1 MGQAFAV
8 QCQQKRDQLDS
19 FLTQFFLCGCC
30 TIIIGPLLFVPLSWG
45 NPFDGENEGG
55 CENPEIISATLA
67 VPCLILA
74 GVACMGCGACIAAM
88 LGGVVE
94 AGAGASCV
102 LGVST
107 PLSLCTLA
115 APFLMAPILLMAL
128 GSADCVGD
136 SHTFVLSVNLMLILG
151 VMLGLMFCVCINFVR
166 FTSACRCLLGLCRGH
181 RHASQARPAPAEPAA
196 AAPAPRIPRVY
207 TLLRDACALGDSFL
221 VSLLLDLDGHR
232 EQLCWRAW
240 RCLLLC
246 CCLGQCRPSR
256 HSQTEQKHGRVSR
269 ASVAFAFED
278 DDSSTA
284 VHYIALGTWHS
295 REGGP
300 RQHGLFRLWPG
311 NTSGLWPQL
320 TDRRRA
326 RLFARLVDSGW
337 IEPAMLSAQNG
348 KGRTPLHC
356 AASTG
361 SIETVRT
368 IDKYLRSSGT
378 VEDGSCLRL
387 ADANWDTPLDL
398 ALKAGKLDMACLLLS
413 LGAEREHWV
422 GLTRREQHRGQ
433 VRSSL
438 DVLAQPS
445 RGGRS
450 VSPSV
455 GSPQRLEQVQAVLA
469 DSQAVLEHMNLQ
481 VRELQRQVGSP
492 LPLEAAQALLRYHNF
507 DIAVAARAFAEGP
520 RAALDAAGLA
530 DVPAPVAPGPQ
541 SGAQAASPVRTRAG
555 SMCIVCME
563 PAPAGGLLACSH
575 VCCEVCL
582 TGHIRARVEEGDVNG
597 LVCPWPDCKCAVSD
611 SLVVELFD
619 PQRIEGTTSG
629 ITVAS
634 EEHRGDGEVIIV
646 RLRALR
652 AQAFVNSKQNLSWC
666 PRPGCGHA
674 VAVTSTAGD
683 GGAERLSLS
692 TLECACGMRFCGP
705 CNQEGGHEPA
715 NCKQW
720 KDWQEQEAKDSK
732 EETSATAR
740 WLVENTQKC
749 PKCSA
754 NINRNG
760 GCNHMTCKSCGKH
773 FCYVCGGD
781 WEQHKQQ
788 AGGFD
793 FYRCRMGDRET
804 REDKVT
810 AGSAPGSFGACRDGF
825 RANVRDAKWEKGVLG
840 LAISLAEVF
849 GIDQGYQEFLTES
862 LSATLAAREL
872 LKFCYVLKHTIGE
885 DNRNSWHWLYQVA
898 PCISE
903 LEVVASKLESVAG
916 LSFLAASAR
925 AVGLERPSNLAT
937 PERQLLQLDLR
948 EALAHAA
955 AVAEVAGF
963 AQQLTMA
970 VRLQTQH
977 LLSVGRAWQE
987 LTDEERRGGVFESVP
1002 AAARRPMAQATR
1014 GLVDGATDIG
1024 NMLWSLGCY
1033 VGSFSGRR

>member
-284 VHYIALGTWHS
+284 VHYIALGAWHS

-300 RQHGLFRLWPG
+300 RQHELFRLWPG
-311 NTSGLWPQL
+311 SASGLWPQL
-320 TDRRRA
+320 TDSRRA
-326 RLFARLVDSGW
+326 RLFARLVDTGW
-337 IEPAMLSAQNG
+337 IERAMLNAPNG

-378 VEDGSCLRL
+378 MEEGSCLRL
-387 ADANWDTPLDL
+387 ADANGDTPLDL
-398 ALKAGKLDMACLLLS
+398 ALKAGKLDVACLLLS
-413 LGAEREHWV
+413 LGAEHEHWV

-438 DVLAQPS
+438 DVLTRSS
-445 RGGRS
+445 RGGGSRS
-450 VSPSV
+450 PERR
-455 GSPQRLEQVQAVLA
+455 GQMQAVLA

-492 LPLEAAQALLRYHNF
+492 LQLEAAQALLRYHNF

-563 PAPAGGLLACSH
+563 PALSGGLLACSH

-597 LVCPWPDCKCAVSD
+597 LVCPWPGCKCAVSD
-611 SLVVELFD
+611 SLVAELFD
-619 PQRIEGTTSG
+619 LQRVERTTSG
-629 ITVAS
+629 KMVAS
-634 EEHRGDGEVIIV
+634 EERRGDGEAIIV

-674 VAVTSTAGD
+674 VTATSTAGE
-683 GGAERLSLS
+683 GGAERASLC
-692 TLECACGMRFCGP
+692 TLECACGMRFCGS

-720 KDWQEQEAKDSK
+720 KDWQEQEAMDSK
-732 EETSATAR
+732 EESTATER
-740 WLVENTQKC
+740 WLAANTQKC
-749 PKCSA
+749 PKCS
-754 NINRNG
+754 NSINRNG
-760 GCNHMTCKSCGKH
+760 GCNHMTCKSCGTH

-781 WEQHKQQ
+781 WERHKMQ

-793 FYRCRMGDRET
+793 YYRCRMGDRET

-825 RANVRDAKWEKGVLG
+825 RANVRNAKWEKGVLG
-840 LAISLAEVF
+840 LAIMLAEVF
-849 GIDQGYQEFLTES
+849 GLDQGYQEFLTES
-862 LSATLAAREL
+862 LSASLAAREL
-872 LKFCYVLKHTIGE
+872 LRFCYVLKYTIGE
-885 DNRNSWHWLYQVA
+885 DGRSSWHWLYQVE

-916 LSFLAASAR
+916 LSFLATSAR
-925 AVGLERPSNLAT
+925 AVGLERPSDLAQ
-937 PERQLLQLDLR
+937 PERQLPQLDLR
-948 EALAHAA
+948 EALARAA

-963 AQQLTMA
+963 AQQLVMA

>member
-1 MGQAFAV
+1 MGLACSAQCRQNQEQFKSFTTQVFA
-8 QCQQKRDQLDS
+8 
-19 FLTQFFLCGCC
+19 CGCC
-30 TIIIGPLLFVPLSWG
+30 TVVLGPLLFVSLSWA
-45 NPFDGENEGG
+45 NPFDGENDGG
-55 CENPEIISATLA
+55 CENHEIVSATLA

-74 GVACMGCGACIAAM
+74 AIACTCCSACSAAILCEDQGM
-88 LGGVVE
+88 C
-94 AGAGASCV
+94 CV
-102 LGVST
+102 LGVSI
-107 PLSLCTLA
+107 PLSLLA
-115 APFLMAPILLMAL
+115 IAAASLMAPILLMAL
-128 GSADCVGD
+128 GSSDCTGD
-136 SHTFVLSVNLMLILG
+136 SHTFVVSVNLLLLLG
-151 VMLGLMFCVCINFVR
+151 VMLYVLINFIR
-166 FTSACRCLLGLCRGH
+166 LTSACRCLLDVFCRGGCPA
-181 RHASQARPAPAEPAA
+181 RQGRPAPTAPARA
-196 AAPAPRIPRVY
+196 TPAPRIPRAC

-221 VSLLLDLDGHR
+221 VSLLLDVDGHK
-232 EQLCWRAW
+232 EHLCWRAW

-256 HSQTEQKHGRVSR
+256 HAQTEQKRGSVSR

-284 VHYIALGTWHS
+284 VHYIALGAWHS

-300 RQHGLFRLWPG
+300 RQHELFRLWPG
-311 NTSGLWPQL
+311 SASGLWPQL
-320 TDRRRA
+320 TDSRRA
-326 RLFARLVDSGW
+326 RLFARLVDTGW
-337 IEPAMLSAQNG
+337 IERAMLNAPNG

-378 VEDGSCLRL
+378 MEEGSCLRL
-387 ADANWDTPLDL
+387 ADANGDTPLDL
-398 ALKAGKLDMACLLLS
+398 ALKAGKLDVACLLLS
-413 LGAEREHWV
+413 LGAEHEHWV

-438 DVLAQPS
+438 DVLTRSS
-445 RGGRS
+445 RGGGSRS
-450 VSPSV
+450 PERR
-455 GSPQRLEQVQAVLA
+455 GQMQAVLA

-492 LPLEAAQALLRYHNF
+492 LQLEAAQALLRYHNF

-563 PAPAGGLLACSH
+563 PALSGGLLACSH

-597 LVCPWPDCKCAVSD
+597 LVCPWPGCKCAVSD
-611 SLVVELFD
+611 SLVAELFD
-619 PQRIEGTTSG
+619 LQRVERTTSG
-629 ITVAS
+629 KMVAS
-634 EEHRGDGEVIIV
+634 EERRGDGEAIIV

-674 VAVTSTAGD
+674 VTATSTAGE
-683 GGAERLSLS
+683 GGAERASLC
-692 TLECACGMRFCGP
+692 TLECACGMRFCGS

-720 KDWQEQEAKDSK
+720 KDWQEQEAMDSK
-732 EETSATAR
+732 EESTATER
-740 WLVENTQKC
+740 WLAANTQKC
-749 PKCSA
+749 PKCS
-754 NINRNG
+754 NSINRNG
-760 GCNHMTCKSCGKH
+760 GCNHMTCKSCGTH

-781 WEQHKQQ
+781 WERHKMQ

-793 FYRCRMGDRET
+793 YYRCRMGDRET

-825 RANVRDAKWEKGVLG
+825 RANVRNAKWEKGVLG
-840 LAISLAEVF
+840 LAIMLAEVF
-849 GIDQGYQEFLTES
+849 GLDQGYQEFLTES
-862 LSATLAAREL
+862 LSASLAAREL
-872 LKFCYVLKHTIGE
+872 LRFCYVLKYTIGE
-885 DNRNSWHWLYQVA
+885 DGRSSWHWLYQVE

-916 LSFLAASAR
+916 LSFLATSAR
-925 AVGLERPSNLAT
+925 AVGLERPSDLAQ
-937 PERQLLQLDLR
+937 PERQLPQLDLR
-948 EALAHAA
+948 EALARAA

-963 AQQLTMA
+963 AQQLVMA

>member
-1 MGQAFAV
+1 MGLACSAQCRQNQEQFKSFTTQVFA
-8 QCQQKRDQLDS
+8 
-19 FLTQFFLCGCC
+19 CGCC
-30 TIIIGPLLFVPLSWG
+30 TVVLGPLLFVSLSWA
-45 NPFDGENEGG
+45 NPFDGENDGG
-55 CENPEIISATLA
+55 CENHEIVSATLA

-74 GVACMGCGACIAAM
+74 AIACTCCSACSAAILCEDQGM
-88 LGGVVE
+88 C
-94 AGAGASCV
+94 CV
-102 LGVST
+102 LGVSI
-107 PLSLCTLA
+107 PLSLLA
-115 APFLMAPILLMAL
+115 IAAASLMAPILLMAL
-128 GSADCVGD
+128 GSSDCTGD
-136 SHTFVLSVNLMLILG
+136 SHTFVVSVNLLLLLG
-151 VMLGLMFCVCINFVR
+151 VMLYVLINFIR
-166 FTSACRCLLGLCRGH
+166 LTSACRCLLDVFCRGGCPA
-181 RHASQARPAPAEPAA
+181 RQGRPAPTAPARA
-196 AAPAPRIPRVY
+196 TPAPRIPRAC

-221 VSLLLDLDGHR
+221 VSLLLDVDGHK
-232 EQLCWRAW
+232 EHLCWRAW

-256 HSQTEQKHGRVSR
+256 HAQTEQKRGSVSR

-284 VHYIALGTWHS
+284 VHYIALGAWHS

-300 RQHGLFRLWPG
+300 RQHELFRLWPG
-311 NTSGLWPQL
+311 SASGLWPQL
-320 TDRRRA
+320 TDSRRA
-326 RLFARLVDSGW
+326 RLFARLVDTGW
-337 IEPAMLSAQNG
+337 IERAMLNAPNG

-378 VEDGSCLRL
+378 MEEGSCLRL
-387 ADANWDTPLDL
+387 ADANGDTPLDL
-398 ALKAGKLDMACLLLS
+398 ALKAGKLDVACLLLS
-413 LGAEREHWV
+413 LGAEHEHWV

-438 DVLAQPS
+438 DVLTRSS
-445 RGGRS
+445 RGGGSRS
-450 VSPSV
+450 PERR
-455 GSPQRLEQVQAVLA
+455 GQMQAVLA

-492 LPLEAAQALLRYHNF
+492 LQLEAAQALLRYHNF

-987 LTDEERRGGVFESVP
+987 LTDEERRGGIFESVP
-1002 AAARRPMAQATR
+1002 VAARGPVAQATP
-1014 GLVDGATDIG
+1014 GLVDAATDIG
-1024 NMLWSLGCY
+1024 NMLWSLGRLA
-1033 VGSFSGRR
+1033 GSLGGRR

>member
-1 MGQAFAV
+1 MGLACSAQCRQNQEQFKSFTTQVFA
-8 QCQQKRDQLDS
+8 
-19 FLTQFFLCGCC
+19 CGCC
-30 TIIIGPLLFVPLSWG
+30 TVVLGPLLFVSLSWA
-45 NPFDGENEGG
+45 NPFDGENDGG
-55 CENPEIISATLA
+55 CENHEIVSATLA

-74 GVACMGCGACIAAM
+74 AIACTCCSACSAAILCEDQGM
-88 LGGVVE
+88 C
-94 AGAGASCV
+94 CV
-102 LGVST
+102 LGVSI
-107 PLSLCTLA
+107 PLSLLA
-115 APFLMAPILLMAL
+115 IAAASLMAPILLMAL
-128 GSADCVGD
+128 GSSDCTGD
-136 SHTFVLSVNLMLILG
+136 SHTFVVSVNLLLLLG
-151 VMLGLMFCVCINFVR
+151 VMLYVLINFIR
-166 FTSACRCLLGLCRGH
+166 LTSACRCLLDVFCRGGCPA
-181 RHASQARPAPAEPAA
+181 RQGRPAPTAPARA
-196 AAPAPRIPRVY
+196 TPAPRIPRAC

-221 VSLLLDLDGHR
+221 VSLLLDVDGHK
-232 EQLCWRAW
+232 EHLCWRAW

-256 HSQTEQKHGRVSR
+256 HAQTEQKRGSVSR

-300 RQHGLFRLWPG
+300 RQHELFRLWPG
-311 NTSGLWPQL
+311 SASGLWPQL
-320 TDRRRA
+320 TDSRRA
-326 RLFARLVDSGW
+326 RLFARLVDTGW
-337 IEPAMLSAQNG
+337 IERAMLNAPNG

-378 VEDGSCLRL
+378 MEEGSCLRL
-387 ADANWDTPLDL
+387 ADANGDTPLDL
-398 ALKAGKLDMACLLLS
+398 ALKAGKLDVACLLLS
-413 LGAEREHWV
+413 LGAEHEHWV

-438 DVLAQPS
+438 DVLTRSS
-445 RGGRS
+445 RGGGSRS
-450 VSPSV
+450 PERR
-455 GSPQRLEQVQAVLA
+455 GQMQAVLA

-492 LPLEAAQALLRYHNF
+492 LQLEAAQALLRYHNF

-563 PAPAGGLLACSH
+563 PALSGGLLACSH

-597 LVCPWPDCKCAVSD
+597 LVCPWPGCKCAVSD
-611 SLVVELFD
+611 SLVAELFD
-619 PQRIEGTTSG
+619 LQRVERTTSG
-629 ITVAS
+629 KMVAS
-634 EEHRGDGEVIIV
+634 EERRGDGEAIIV

-674 VAVTSTAGD
+674 VTATSTAGE
-683 GGAERLSLS
+683 GGAERASLC
-692 TLECACGMRFCGP
+692 TLECACGMRFCGS

-720 KDWQEQEAKDSK
+720 KDWQEQEAMDSK
-732 EETSATAR
+732 EESTATER
-740 WLVENTQKC
+740 WLAANTQKC
-749 PKCSA
+749 PKCS
-754 NINRNG
+754 NSINRNG
-760 GCNHMTCKSCGKH
+760 GCNHMTCKSCGTH

-781 WEQHKQQ
+781 WERHKMQ

-793 FYRCRMGDRET
+793 YYRCRMGDRET

-825 RANVRDAKWEKGVLG
+825 RANVRNAKWEKGVLG
-840 LAISLAEVF
+840 LAIMLAEVF
-849 GIDQGYQEFLTES
+849 GLDQGYQEFLTES
-862 LSATLAAREL
+862 LSASLAAREL
-872 LKFCYVLKHTIGE
+872 LRFCYVLKYTIGE
-885 DNRNSWHWLYQVA
+885 DGRSSWHWLYQVE

-916 LSFLAASAR
+916 LSFLATSAR
-925 AVGLERPSNLAT
+925 AVGLERPSDLAQ
-937 PERQLLQLDLR
+937 PERQLPQLDLR
-948 EALAHAA
+948 EALARAA

-963 AQQLTMA
+963 AQQLVMA